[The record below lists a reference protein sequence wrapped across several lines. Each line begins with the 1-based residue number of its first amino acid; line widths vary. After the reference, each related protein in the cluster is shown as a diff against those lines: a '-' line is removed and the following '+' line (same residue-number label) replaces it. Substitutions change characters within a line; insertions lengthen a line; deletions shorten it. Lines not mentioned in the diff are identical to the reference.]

1 MTIVRPDWLDANKSG
16 PEIFAPQNRR
26 VPEKPSDA
34 GHIAFLRRQ
43 RDDVEPGNDSIVER
57 PNELVRRVSGAS
69 IEEIDRVICELES
82 VREMLR
88 TEGERVSRE
97 IVSFANLSH
106 AATTAMKVIAES
118 LQQWKETPPRR

>member
-26 VPEKPSDA
+26 APEKPGDA

-43 RDDVEPGNDSIVER
+43 RSEAELNNDPVTER
-57 PNELVRRVSGAS
+57 PNELIRRVSGAS
-69 IEEIDRVICELES
+69 IEEIDRVIRELES

-97 IVSFANLSH
+97 IVSYANLSN

-118 LQQWKETPPRR
+118 LHQWKETPLRP

>member
-26 VPEKPSDA
+26 TPEKPGDA

-43 RDDVEPGNDSIVER
+43 RSEAELSNDPVMER
-57 PNELVRRVSGAS
+57 PNELIRRVSGAS
-69 IEEIDRVICELES
+69 IEEIDRVIRELES

-97 IVSFANLSH
+97 IVSYANLSN

-118 LQQWKETPPRR
+118 LHQWKETPLRP